1 MIVKTEFNGQVY
13 YLHCAFSDD
22 EDGENFSLTEYE
34 GAVMIGTYTDQSEA
48 ESEDPSRYVW
58 QYIDEDTNEDA
69 AESESDDIEE
79 RLSELEEISDDLSA
93 DSMAVNLGLV
103 STQSNADTEIGNVN
117 LLIGTNKGL
126 AGWSAPS
133 SLTLS
138 ETTESIYTDLDTT
151 NYLTISCNTSGNIWA
166 AFSSEKLR
174 KILAQETNGSSY
186 TLSLDIR
193 QSSIF
198 SIPVSVRDE
207 DGSNVQITFDAI
219 DNTSDDPDKDN
230 TDAWVHVSSTAL
242 SLGVSE
248 STQSLYF
255 DLTQM
260 PEGSTIDIAN
270 LKVEEGAL
278 ATPWRESLEEINAK
292 AEAAK
297 ETADSAKDTADE
309 LDGSVSTLQEDVYGD
324 GGISETITGLIG
336 ETKAVTDENGEAV
349 YDEITYTDSDGT
361 THTEKVARTERIP
374 GRLDAIDEKVQD
386 ATGKAQQALDNQ
398 AELPSI
404 KSSAEEAKEI
414 LKEWALDDGSGNIDG
429 SKIAKG
435 TITSEKIA
443 AGALLISNF
452 SQEALTLIHE
462 PLKYIRSA
470 TVDGELVIE
479 IGEEGSPY
487 KVTISKKGMHL
498 YANGTAAAYF
508 TTDTMKITK
517 ARILQS
523 IRFGAENDGRD
534 DFAFVPQPNGNLSFK
549 LLEDTEE

>member
-1 MIVKTEFNGQVY
+1 MIAKTEFNGQVY

-22 EDGENFSLTEYE
+22 EDGTNFSLTEYDD
-34 GAVMIGTYTDQSEA
+34 ALMTGTYRDQSET
-48 ESEDPSRYVW
+48 ESTDPARYSW
-58 QYIDEDTNEDA
+58 RYLATDEPIEEAN
-69 AESESDDIEE
+69 DDISEQ
-79 RLSELEEISDDLSA
+79 LLELEEIADNLSA
-93 DSMAVNLGLV
+93 DSLTSDTDLSSSQHN
-103 STQSNADTEIGNVN
+103 TDTEIGNVN
-117 LLIGTNKGL
+117 LLIGTNRGL
-126 AGWSAPS
+126 NGWSASPTLS
-133 SLTLS
+133 LS
-138 ETTESIYTDLDTT
+138 ETTTAIYTDLDTT
-151 NYLTISCNTSGNIWA
+151 DFLTVTCNASGKSWV
-166 AFSSEKLR
+166 AFTAEQLR
-174 KILAQETNGSSY
+174 KILAQETEGSSY

-207 DGSNVQITFDAI
+207 DGSNIQITFDAI

-230 TDAWVHVSSTAL
+230 TDAWMHVFSTAL

-248 STQSLYF
+248 SSQSLYF
-255 DLTQM
+255 DLSQM
-260 PEGSTIDIAN
+260 PEGSTLDIAN
-270 LKVEEGAL
+270 LKIEEGAL

-297 ETADSAKDTADE
+297 EAADSAKDTAEE

-324 GGISETITGLIG
+324 RGITETITGLVG
-336 ETKAVTDENGEAV
+336 ETKAVTGENGEAV
-349 YDEITYTDSDGT
+349 YDEITYTDPDGT
-361 THTEKVARTERIP
+361 VHTEKVARTERIP
-374 GRLDAIDEKVQD
+374 GRLDEMDQQVQE
-386 ATGKAQQALDNQ
+386 AAGKAQQALDGQ
-398 AELPSI
+398 TELPSI

-435 TITSEKIA
+435 SITSEKIA
-443 AGALLISNF
+443 TGALLISNF

-487 KVTISKKGMHL
+487 KVTISKKGMNL
-498 YANGTAAAYF
+498 YAGGSVAAFF

-523 IRFGAENDGRD
+523 IRFGAENDGKD

-549 LLEDTEE
+549 LLGRL

>member
-1 MIVKTEFNGQVY
+1 MIVKTTYNGQIY

-22 EDGENFSLTEYE
+22 EDGTNFSLTEYDD
-34 GAVMIGTYTDQSEA
+34 ALMRGTYRDQLETESTDPARYSWSYISDEE
-48 ESEDPSRYVW
+48 ESTE
-58 QYIDEDTNEDA
+58 EDA
-69 AESESDDIEE
+69 DDIEE

-93 DSMAVNLGLV
+93 DSIATNVDLT

-117 LLIGTNKGL
+117 LLIGTNKGMT
-126 AGWSAPS
+126 GWSAPS

-138 ETTESIYTDLDTT
+138 ETSESIYTDLDTI
-151 NYLTISCNTSGNIWA
+151 NFLTISCNTSGNVWA

-174 KILAQETNGSSY
+174 KVLAQETEGSSY

-193 QSSIF
+193 QSDIF
-198 SIPVSVRDE
+198 TIPVSVRDE

-230 TDAWVHVSSTAL
+230 TDAWMHVSSTAL

-255 DLTQM
+255 DLSQM

-270 LKVEEGAL
+270 LKIEEGAL
-278 ATPWRESLEEINAK
+278 STPWRESLEEINAK
-292 AEAAK
+292 ADAAK
-297 ETADSAKDTADE
+297 DAADDAKQTADE

-324 GGISETITGLIG
+324 GGITETITGLVG

-374 GRLDAIDEKVQD
+374 GRLDDLDLKVQD
-386 ATGKAQQALDNQ
+386 TAGKAQQALDNQ

-452 SQEALTLIHE
+452 SKEALTLIHE

-487 KVTISKKGMHL
+487 KVTISKKGMNL
-498 YANGTAAAYF
+498 YAGGTVAAFF

-523 IRFGAENDGRD
+523 IRFGAENDGKD

-549 LLEDTEE
+549 LLEDTEG